1 MSKVKCIEI
10 QLRMQLRTY
19 YTYQTTQITIVFE
32 GTYLQ
37 IILRIK
43 IKYLQ
48 KWDFAKTL
56 KAKNCRLQKG
66 ASIGKR

>member
-1 MSKVKCIEI
+1 MH
-10 QLRMQLRTY
+10 LRSC

-48 KWDFAKTL
+48 KREIAKTL
-56 KAKNCRLQKG
+56 KTKTCRLQNVPVLERDKCVR
-66 ASIGKR
+66 AKKWST